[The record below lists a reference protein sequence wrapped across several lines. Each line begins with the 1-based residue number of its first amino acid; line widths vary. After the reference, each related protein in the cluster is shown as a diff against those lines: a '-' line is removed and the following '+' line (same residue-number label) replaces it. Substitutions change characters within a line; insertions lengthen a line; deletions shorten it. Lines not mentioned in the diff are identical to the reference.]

1 MTWLDRLKKTEMP
14 GRGTDKTDRTPKR
27 PLLAV
32 LAVTP
37 PGTFEK
43 SPGRAV
49 VRFRFAS
56 DQPNA
61 WATCLGTPGE
71 SAESV
76 RADLRAKWPNIM
88 IEGGDP

>member
-27 PLLAV
+27 PLLSV
-32 LAVTP
+32 LAVAD

-49 VRFRFAS
+49 VRFRFAA
-56 DQPNA
+56 DPPNA
-61 WATCLGTPGE
+61 WATCLGAPSE

-76 RADLRAKWPNIM
+76 RAGLRAKWPNVM
-88 IEGGDP
+88 FKDGEP